1 MAPDAA
7 GPAEEKHRA
16 SLLRRR
22 QRLVYAERIT
32 IDRRISVDLREL
44 ELGDRTAEIVEG
56 DWRARLHMSKHA
68 REELPIVLARVEA
81 AQDLVPN
88 VVIVTGEVEA
98 GGLDPLRGRNE
109 RLRREQVRQ
118 VREAGSF
125 RGREDETGAI
135 AEWVSGQRV
144 EARVPHQ
151 CRIESGID
159 RHRRAALVA
168 RSLATRSH
176 EEVVVDADRDRL
188 RIAEAIRWR
197 VAAAA
202 CVVVVQALDRIEPKL
217 ASNVGELPI
226 DAPAEPRLE
235 CARDPTG
242 ESQAR
247 KLLAQRGIDVL
258 GDDRPCRG

>member
-1 MAPDAA
+1 M
-7 GPAEEKHRA
+7 
-16 SLLRRR
+16 
-22 QRLVYAERIT
+22 
-32 IDRRISVDLREL
+32 
-44 ELGDRTAEIVEG
+44 
-56 DWRARLHMSKHA
+56 
-68 REELPIVLARVEA
+68 
-81 AQDLVPN
+81 
-88 VVIVTGEVEA
+88 EA
-98 GGLDPLRGRNE
+98 GGLDSLCGRNE

-135 AEWVSGQRV
+135 VEWVSGQRV

-159 RHRRAALVA
+159 RHWRAALVA

-202 CVVVVQALDRIEPKL
+202 CVVVVQTLDRIEPKL

-226 DAPAEPRLE
+226 DAPAESRLE
-235 CARDPTG
+235 CARDPAG
-242 ESQAR
+242 ESEVR
-247 KLLAQRGIDVL
+247 ELAAQPGIDVL
-258 GDDRPCRG
+258 GDDCSYRA